1 MVNKSH
7 RRDGA
12 TASSLH
18 SGGRYLRPGNQA
30 AEWYQLAC
38 AESSDWRKPI
48 TTGRRCCAS
57 FTYRAGS
64 SGWKSVWQITQG
76 FGWCRSCFLQTWTPE
91 YQSLAIRAA
100 ENIYRT
106 NPSPSLYE
114 LRRVLFILWLWSCG
128 ISTRKPNISLSHS
141 NSRNSSVERGKR
153 EKKWCVRGHSE
164 FNLSPVRHPGQVLK
178 SCRSEVTA
186 TLTSD
191 RNWGA
196 PNQSLNTWLV
206 FFFFNIFTYL
216 LVSAENDSI

>member
-30 AEWYQLAC
+30 AAWYQLAC

-64 SGWKSVWQITQG
+64 SGWKSVWQITRG
-76 FGWCRSCFLQTWTPE
+76 FGWCCSCFLQTWTPE

-128 ISTRKPNISLSHS
+128 ISTINQIFLCHTQTPGIHQ
-141 NSRNSSVERGKR
+141 SSGGRGKKMMCER
-153 EKKWCVRGHSE
+153 PQWV
-164 FNLSPVRHPGQVLK
+164 
-178 SCRSEVTA
+178 
-186 TLTSD
+186 
-191 RNWGA
+191 
-196 PNQSLNTWLV
+196 
-206 FFFFNIFTYL
+206 
-216 LVSAENDSI
+216 